1 MRTKTMI
8 ATILLTA
15 GLGISTVIAPANAA
29 NWHKGV
35 PTALRGK
42 YQYKKYSSAQG
53 FGDIVRIYS
62 TKIEINQSN
71 NPLWKITN
79 VHYKKVGRYYH
90 IIGHRHHMGFI
101 RAGKD
106 NLIMYRKG
114 HYFKYADYNYF
125 INHGLKGIQTGKKVD
140 RPHY

>member
-1 MRTKTMI
+1 MKTKTMI
-8 ATILLTA
+8 TTALLTA
-15 GLGISTVIAPANAA
+15 GLGIGAISPPIDAA
-29 NWHKGV
+29 SWHKGT
-35 PTALRGK
+35 PSALRGA
-42 YQYKKYSSAQG
+42 YQYKKYSQAQG

-79 VHYKKVGRYYH
+79 VHYKRVGRYYH
-90 IIGHRHHMGFI
+90 VIGYRHHLGFI

-106 NLIMYRKG
+106 NLMMYRKG

-125 INHGLKGIQTGKKVD
+125 INHGFKGIHAGKKVSH
-140 RPHY
+140 PHY